1 MAKQLTRAFLF
12 VLFLFLHQGCKT
24 TDVESGNAPSLKDL
38 PKAQALFEQGKYA
51 EAMIECVDIARK
63 DPLTP
68 GLAEL
73 ENRIVRRLAEE
84 RSKLATMRAENAYGQ
99 MSVDADQRK
108 DVPGTY
114 GLRRVVH
121 GDTKPMHTTASNMQ
135 QVLDK
140 KITVHIPGEK
150 DGSGLPTIQTFAD
163 AIAASDGINMIV
175 GPCTNN
181 VPGMDLKDVPL
192 QEILDYLDKNADVTF
207 YVGDNVIWVTPK
219 KNGQPVAPLVTR
231 LYHLRKGM
239 SDEELG
245 SNTTSYVETTNYI
258 ERAITKFVPK
268 TDGADMLF
276 DKKAHLLIVRNT
288 RDNIAKIEELIENL
302 DVCPVQVVIESRFIS
317 TTVTDLRELGI
328 DWILKSPA
336 AVTTKSIVNNGQV
349 VNVPES
355 QVNTGT
361 LIGTPSSFS
370 PAAVG
375 AGLSLTYEGLLTDP
389 AFQAV
394 IHALE
399 SSGKSRTLSV
409 PKVTTVN
416 NKPAMIRIGQ
426 DYRYFENYEVKEIG
440 TVSQIIAGTGII
452 DTPYFALT
460 PSGSP
465 TVQKLG
471 IELNVTPS
479 VGADMSSVN
488 LKITPNI
495 TEKAPTSEW
504 FSYSMPTIGNN
515 NQVVQN
521 TVTIPAFNVSEIGTE
536 VIVKSGE
543 TVVMG
548 GLISS
553 TESKTVEGVPFL
565 SSLPLIGRL
574 FKHDS
579 VSQQKEN
586 LLVFVTATILSD
598 RGESLIPIDEE
609 ARDQATPVIPNGK
622 AALN

>member
-1 MAKQLTRAFLF
+1 
-12 VLFLFLHQGCKT
+12 
-24 TDVESGNAPSLKDL
+24 
-38 PKAQALFEQGKYA
+38 
-51 EAMIECVDIARK
+51 
-63 DPLTP
+63 
-68 GLAEL
+68 
-73 ENRIVRRLAEE
+73 
-84 RSKLATMRAENAYGQ
+84 
-99 MSVDADQRK
+99 
-108 DVPGTY
+108 
-114 GLRRVVH
+114 
-121 GDTKPMHTTASNMQ
+121 MQ

-140 KITVHIPGEK
+140 KVSVHISGEK

-163 AIAASDGINMIV
+163 ALAASDGINMIV
-175 GPCTNN
+175 GPCTNT

-192 QEILDYLDKNADVTF
+192 QEVLDYLDKNLDVTF
-207 YVGDNVIWVTPK
+207 YVGENVIWVAPR

-258 ERAITKFVPK
+258 ERAIEKFVPR

-336 AVTTKSIVNNGQV
+336 AVTTKSVVNNGQV
-349 VNVPES
+349 VNMPES
-355 QVNTGT
+355 QVDSGT

-370 PAAVG
+370 QAAAG
-375 AGLSLTYEGLLTDP
+375 GGLSLTYEGLLTDP

-399 SSGKSRTLSV
+399 TSGKSRTLSV

-440 TVSQIIAGTGII
+440 AMSEVITGTGIVQ
-452 DTPYFALT
+452 TPFYALT

-465 TVQKLG
+465 TIQKLG
-471 IELNVTPS
+471 IELDVTPS

-495 TEKAPTSEW
+495 TEKAPQSDW
-504 FSYSMPTIGNN
+504 FSYSIPTVGNN

-553 TESKTVEGVPFL
+553 TESKKVEAVPFL
-565 SSLPLIGRL
+565 SSLPIIGRL

-579 VSQQKEN
+579 VSQTKEN
-586 LLVFVTATILSD
+586 LLIFVTATILSD
-598 RGESLIPIDEE
+598 RGESLIPIDEQ
-609 ARDQATPVIPNGK
+609 AREQATPAPPNGK